1 MLYTDEDELAATNEV
16 IMMGIDSNKRKSALF
31 QVIIIKTLLIIII
44 NKVLMIGLNN

>member
-1 MLYTDEDELAATNEV
+1 MLYTDEDELATNEV